1 MGVTLSISHIPVML
15 REVIENLAI
24 QVGGRYVDCTLGEG
38 GHTQAILESSSPG
51 GQVLGIDDDPDA
63 IESARERLGAF
74 AKSIMLVNA
83 NFTNLR
89 DICIKYDFLPVHG
102 ILFDLGL
109 SSQQLDEE
117 GRGFSFQYDS
127 PLDMRFNPGQ
137 KVTAADIVNKYSEAK
152 LAEILKTFG
161 EEMNSRQIAKRIVQ
175 QRPIATTTDLAS
187 IVQEAV
193 GGRHGK
199 IHPATRTFQA
209 LRIVVNN
216 EMENLESALNQAVGL
231 LGFGGRLVVI
241 SYHSLEDRIVKH
253 FMQQESRDCICP
265 PEVMKCTCLHK
276 ASLRIITKKIVTPSL
291 AETELNPRSRSA
303 KLRAAERIIG
313 PHEQYLQTVERSN
326 GSTNTLDQRWEKPT
340 LETSGGVPFYCQTE
354 WGGVEWRQR
363 DNIKLENKL
372 RGA

>member
-1 MGVTLSISHIPVML
+1 MGITLSISHIPVMI

-51 GQVLGIDDDPDA
+51 GQILGIDDDTDA
-63 IESARERLGAF
+63 IKSARDRLSPF
-74 AKSIMLVNA
+74 AKSVMLVNA
-83 NFTNLR
+83 NFASLR
-89 DICIKYDFLPVHG
+89 DVCVKYDFLPVHG
-102 ILFDLGL
+102 ILLDLGL
-109 SSQQLDEE
+109 SSQQLDEA
-117 GRGFSFQYDS
+117 GRGFSFQSNS

-137 KVTAADIVNKYSEAK
+137 KLTAADIVNKYSETK

-161 EEMNSRQIAKRIVQ
+161 EEMNSRQIARRIVQ
-175 QRPIATTTDLAS
+175 QRPITTTTDLAS
-187 IVQEAV
+187 IVEEAV

-216 EMENLESALNQAVGL
+216 EMENLASALNQAVGL

-241 SYHSLEDRIVKH
+241 SYHSLEDRIVKR

-265 PEVMKCTCLHK
+265 PEAMKCTCLHK

-303 KLRAAERIIG
+303 KLRAAERIIV
-313 PHEQYLQTVERSN
+313 PNEQYRQTIERSS
-326 GSTNTLDQRWEKPT
+326 GSTNTLDRGWEKPAI
-340 LETSGGVPFYCQTE
+340 ETTDRLPFIGRQNRAVWSGG
-354 WGGVEWRQR
+354 
-363 DNIKLENKL
+363 
-372 RGA
+372 RGIILS